1 MAIETNRYRP
11 VFRNP
16 TTPAPA
22 NGTQVRREVQ
32 AQTQNRAQGEATIDL
47 NRGVQGNRVT
57 TSNQANPST
66 TTDIQKQLETSRF
79 DQTVASGEW
88 NKSWTAASGSHTSG
102 DVNGNFHNTVE
113 GQALTADVSAQG
125 NVSID
130 PLHGKIGAE
139 GSVDVKADLVRGS
152 VEGHVDSAVG
162 RTEWGAEGNVG
173 AEATATGQ
181 VVLDPLHGQAA
192 ASVHGEAFA
201 GARASAEVTQ
211 EIGPATVTAG
221 AEAFAGIG
229 VEFEANVGLKDGKLS
244 ANFDVGAAL
253 GIGASVEFGFSV
265 DVGKVGDAAK
275 AAVEGVGNAVQ
286 NVGEGIKNVGEG
298 IKNVGEG
305 IKDALSKW

>member
-1 MAIETNRYRP
+1 MSIETNRYRP
-11 VFRNP
+11 VFRN
-16 TTPAPA
+16 
-22 NGTQVRREVQ
+22 TQKSNDPNTVRREAQVQ
-32 AQTQNRAQGEATIDL
+32 KTGRAQGEATINL
-47 NRGVQGNRVT
+47 NRNVDGKRVT
-57 TSNQANPST
+57 TSNKANAST
-66 TTDIQKQLETSRF
+66 TADIQKQLETSRF
-79 DQTVASGEW
+79 EKTVAQGEW
-88 NKSWTAASGSHTSG
+88 NKNWTAASGEHTFG
-102 DVNGNFHNTVE
+102 DVNGNFHTTVE

-139 GSVDVKADLVRGS
+139 GSVDVRADLVRGS
-152 VEGHVDSAVG
+152 VEGHADSALG
-162 RTEWGAEGNVG
+162 RSEWGAEGNVG

-201 GARASAEVTQ
+201 GARASAEVSQ
-211 EIGPATVTAG
+211 DIGPATVTAG

-253 GIGASVEFGFSV
+253 GIGASIEFGFSV
-265 DVGKVGDAAK
+265 DVGKVGDAVK
-275 AAVEGVGNAVQ
+275 

-305 IKDALSKW
+305 IKNALGGW

>member
-1 MAIETNRYRP
+1 MSIETNRYRP
-11 VFRNP
+11 VFRNTT
-16 TTPAPA
+16 TTPPA
-22 NGTQVRREVQ
+22 NGTNVRREVQ
-32 AQTQNRAQGEATIDL
+32 AQTHNRAQGEATINL

-57 TSNQANPST
+57 TSNKANEST

-79 DQTVASGEW
+79 DQTVAQGEW
-88 NKSWTAASGSHTSG
+88 NKNWTAASGEHTFG
-102 DVNGNFHNTVE
+102 DANSNFHTTVE
-113 GQALTADVSAQG
+113 GQALTADVGAQG

-130 PLHGKIGAE
+130 PLSGKIGAE
-139 GSVDVKADLVRGS
+139 GTVEARADLVRGS
-152 VEGHVDSAVG
+152 VEGHADTALG
-162 RTEWGAEGNVG
+162 RSEWGAEGNVG

-181 VVLDPLHGQAA
+181 VVLDPLNGQAA

-253 GIGASVEFGFSV
+253 GIGASIEFGFSV
-265 DVGKVGDAAK
+265 DVGKIG
-275 AAVEGVGNAVQ
+275 EGVSNAVQDIGNAVQ

-305 IKDALSKW
+305 IKNALGGW